1 MIRKPNTNQLNPT
14 NGKNVTS
21 YADVLA
27 SFSDEEIEQLVQ
39 MKRFTECVQGDTEF
53 RNSLK
58 TGNFTQ
64 QQMDYLQEVGVT
76 FDLNDIRLLWDN
88 DAIKSNLEDGFKNR
102 DTAENILEDVSSPI
116 VKNFPLLD
124 LWNRYNQIRNML
136 HGKHILSI
144 PERNYGDSRYNAW
157 RRRRIAATKSELG
170 SYGSQIDHPALAIEL
185 AVGCTVGCHFC
196 AFDAQRLKEVFD
208 YEVPENRK
216 LFQGVAKSLT
226 RLMGPAGASHAML
239 YWSTEPNDNPHYI
252 DFLKEYEAVT
262 SYYLCTSTARYGEK
276 WVRDLI
282 TYYKQFPAPWPRLS
296 VISKKVMQR
305 LHKQFTPMEFRDV
318 WMLMQQEDSEEVR
331 QKVPGGRVQMMA
343 QLEDADDLRKE
354 EYPTTAKLNVRQ
366 GSIACI
372 SGFLIN
378 MVEKTIKLISPCYTS
393 KKYPYGYRTFDE
405 QSFKNV
411 EEFDQVLHEMIQKN
425 MVEAPYSD
433 MPLAFRDDLHYRPN
447 EDGFQLVSP
456 NKWHDFTGN
465 PVWRPL
471 GKILAAGDLT
481 YEQAWSKL
489 VLEQGQNPAI
499 VVASI
504 TSLFDRGFLDEVNI
518 SAPVTKR
525 HLPKINS
532 KEKSFS

>member
-1 MIRKPNTNQLNPT
+1 MVSKPDTDRFDPSK
-14 NGKNVTS
+14 GKNVTS
-21 YADVLA
+21 YRDVLA
-27 SFSDEEIEQLVQ
+27 AFSDEEIEQIAQ
-39 MKRFTECVQGDTEF
+39 IKRFMECVQGDTEF
-53 RNSLK
+53 RNSVK

-64 QQMDYLQEVGVT
+64 EQIDYLQEVGVT

-88 DAIKSNLEDGFKNR
+88 GAMKLRLETEFKDR
-102 DTAENILEDVSSPI
+102 ETMENIVEHVSASTL
-116 VKNFPLLD
+116 KDFPLLD
-124 LWNRYNQIRNML
+124 LWNRYNQVRGML
-136 HGKHILSI
+136 YGKHVRSI
-144 PERNYGDSRYNAW
+144 PERDYGDSRYNAW
-157 RRRRIAATKSELG
+157 RQRRIKATKSELG
-170 SYGSQIDHPALAIEL
+170 SYGVQIDHPALAIEL

-196 AFDAQRLKEVFD
+196 AFDAQRLKAVFD
-208 YEVPENRK
+208 YEVPENRE

-226 RLMGPAGASHAML
+226 RLMGPAGASHCML

-252 DFLKEYEAVT
+252 DFMKEYMAVT
-262 SYYLCTSTARYGEK
+262 GYYLCTSTARYGEK

-282 TYYKQFPAPWPRLS
+282 TYYKQFSAPWPRIS

-305 LHKQFTPMEFRDV
+305 LHKQFTPMEFRDL
-318 WMLMQQEDSEEVR
+318 WMLMQQEDSEELR
-331 QKVPGGRVQMMA
+331 EKVPGGRERMMA

-354 EYPTTAKLNVRQ
+354 KDPKTAKLNVRQ

-411 EEFDQVLHEMIQKN
+411 EEFDQVLQEMIQRN

-433 MPLAFRDDLHYRPN
+433 MPLAFRDDLDYRPK

-456 NKWHDFTGN
+456 NRWHDFTGN

-471 GKILAAGDLT
+471 GKIIAAGDLT
-481 YEQAWSKL
+481 YEQAWSTL
-489 VLEQGQNPAI
+489 VFDRGQNP
-499 VVASI
+499 VMVMASI
-504 TSLFDRGFLDEVNI
+504 TSLFNKGFLDEVHV
-518 SAPVTKR
+518 SVPVTKTIPESSNE
-525 HLPKINS
+525 L
-532 KEKSFS
+532 ELV